1 MNEGLWD
8 NIRKKRARGEKMR
21 SKGAK
26 GAPTPDQI
34 KRAQEDFTQPAK
46 PGSRPGS
53 IKRKA
58 ASYLGKGAGD
68 KLTKSDAEKL
78 IAIARRLK
86 SKGGADKKRG
96 IQLQRQA
103 NFIKNMVVDNYGESV
118 SLCSSSKSS
127 VSGRYTKKV

>member
-1 MNEGLWD
+1 MNESLWR
-8 NIRKKRARGEKMR
+8 NIQKKRQRIKQGSGEKMR
-21 SKGAK
+21 KKGTK

-34 KRAQEDFTQPAK
+34 QRAQEDFTQPAK

-58 ASYLGKGAGD
+58 AAYLGKGAGD
-68 KLTKSDAEKL
+68 KLTKSDANKL

-103 NFIKNMVVDNYGESV
+103 NFIKNMVVDDVQRASLRASRKGSV
-118 SLCSSSKSS
+118 S
-127 VSGRYTKKV
+127 